1 MSVPTKEAVKQD
13 VNLLFR
19 NKPASP
25 VADTSIEV
33 SVVGRRCVYLN
44 DYRIAGSKPY
54 YSENIPSYN
63 LTANVRDVITALGKE
78 KILAA
83 MTEMDAERAY
93 YTAYH
98 AQPEESPE

>member
-1 MSVPTKEAVKQD
+1 MSIPTKAAVKQD
-13 VNLLFR
+13 VNLLFKC
-19 NKPASP
+19 KPDSP
-25 VADTSIEV
+25 SADTPLEV

-44 DYRIAGSKPY
+44 NYRIAGSKPY

-93 YTAYH
+93 YAAYH
-98 AQPEESPE
+98 AQPEELPA